1 MNVVIKHF
9 FFLEVD
15 VKYTKDL
22 HDFHD
27 NLPFL
32 PERMET
38 NKCSKLICNL
48 YDKNKYLVLIRMLI
62 NHWLILRKFHRVI
75 QFNQK
80 AWLKEYIGINT
91 KLRT

>member
-1 MNVVIKHF
+1 
-9 FFLEVD
+9 
-15 VKYTKDL
+15 
-22 HDFHD
+22 
-27 NLPFL
+27 
-32 PERMET
+32 MET

>member
-1 MNVVIKHF
+1 MK
-9 FFLEVD
+9 
-15 VKYTKDL
+15 
-22 HDFHD
+22 
-27 NLPFL
+27 
-32 PERMET
+32 T

-62 NHWLILRKFHRVI
+62 NHWLILTKFHRVI